1 MKKVF
6 ALAAL
11 LLMLV
16 CVLSGCNLVGH
27 DDALDAAQI
36 VATVNGK
43 EITKGEWKAYRDYM
57 ANYTQQYYQQYYGVS
72 MPLTPADIESY
83 GEPAL
88 EQMVRSTVI
97 DQKMEEL
104 GIKPLTEEET
114 KEVEEYADSMVD
126 WYKMMLR
133 YQNHPEVETVE
144 EEAERLAKDAE
155 ATPSEATPS
164 EATPSEAAE
173 EPAATA
179 TPEAP
184 KATIT
189 NAELDAMLTEELTAM
204 GYTREYFIEERT
216 ASKANEKLHE
226 HINKDVTVS
235 DDEVKAEFD
244 KKAAEQ
250 KDSYDKDKTAYLA
263 AVNSGTDAYYVPEGY
278 RGVKN
283 LLIGLADEDDTK
295 IDSIQ
300 SEINTA
306 KSAVTTAQSQLDK
319 LKEEDPSDYDEE
331 TLNTYNGQLETLQ
344 KTIDENQATVDAKT
358 TELEQVRKTAF
369 ENAKVKAEEA
379 LARVKAGEDFDALIE
394 ELGTDSGMKS
404 EPNKTRGYLVCE
416 GLTTYEQ
423 AFQDAAMALA
433 AVGDVSELVETSY
446 GYHILK
452 YAGDIPAGIV
462 EYTDEVKE
470 KLHDTMLKA
479 AQEAAYNAAVEQWVS
494 DADVK
499 TYNKVMK

>member
-164 EATPSEAAE
+164 EAAE

-216 ASKANEKLHE
+216 ESKANEKLHE

-263 AVNSGTDAYYVPEGY
+263 AVNSGTDAY
-278 RGVKN
+278 
-283 LLIGLADEDDTK
+283 
-295 IDSIQ
+295 
-300 SEINTA
+300 
-306 KSAVTTAQSQLDK
+306 
-319 LKEEDPSDYDEE
+319 
-331 TLNTYNGQLETLQ
+331 
-344 KTIDENQATVDAKT
+344 
-358 TELEQVRKTAF
+358 
-369 ENAKVKAEEA
+369 
-379 LARVKAGEDFDALIE
+379 
-394 ELGTDSGMKS
+394 
-404 EPNKTRGYLVCE
+404 
-416 GLTTYEQ
+416 
-423 AFQDAAMALA
+423 
-433 AVGDVSELVETSY
+433 
-446 GYHILK
+446 
-452 YAGDIPAGIV
+452 
-462 EYTDEVKE
+462 
-470 KLHDTMLKA
+470 
-479 AQEAAYNAAVEQWVS
+479 
-494 DADVK
+494 
-499 TYNKVMK
+499 

>member
-16 CVLSGCNLVGH
+16 LVLSGCNLVGH

-43 EITKGEWKAYRDYM
+43 EITKGEWKSYRDYM
-57 ANYTQQYYQQYYGVS
+57 VNYYQQYYQQYYGIS
-72 MPLTPADIESY
+72 MPMSEADIESY

-88 EQMVRSTVI
+88 EQMVQSMVV

-104 GIKPLTEEET
+104 GIKPLSEEDV
-114 KEVEEYADSMVD
+114 KEVESYADSMMD

-133 YQNHPEVETVE
+133 YQNHADIETVE
-144 EEAERLAKDAE
+144 EEAERLAKEAE
-155 ATPSEATPS
+155 ATPSEATP
-164 EATPSEAAE
+164 A
-173 EPAATA
+173 EPAPSIA
-179 TPEAP
+179 PEKP

-189 NAELDAMLTEELTAM
+189 NDELDKMLMDELTAM
-204 GYTREYFIEERT
+204 GYTREYFIESRT
-216 ASKANEKLHE
+216 ASVTDEKLHE
-226 HINKDVTVS
+226 YVNKDVTVS
-235 DDEVKAEFD
+235 DEEVKAEFD

-250 KDSYDKDKTAYLA
+250 KETYDENKPAYLT
-263 AVNSGTDAYYVPEGY
+263 AVNNGTAVYYVPEGY

-283 LLIGLADEDDTK
+283 LLIGLTSEDDTALK
-295 IDSIQ
+295 NLQND
-300 SEINTA
+300 INTA
-306 KSAVTTAQSQLDK
+306 KSAVTTAQSQLDS

-331 TLNTYNGQLETLQ
+331 TLSTYNGQIETLEA
-344 KTIDENQATVDAKT
+344 TITENQATVDAKT
-358 TELEQVRKTAF
+358 AELEEARKKAF
-369 ENAKVKAEEA
+369 EDIRVKAEET
-379 LARVKAGEDFDALIE
+379 LARAKAGEDFDALIE

-404 EPNKTRGYLVCE
+404 EPNKSRGYLVCD

-423 AFQDAAMALA
+423 AFQDAAMALG
-433 AVGDVSELVETSY
+433 AVGDISDLVETSY

-452 YAGDIPAGIV
+452 YAGDIEPGIV

-470 KLHDTMLKA
+470 KLHGTLLET
-479 AQEAAYNAAVEQWVS
+479 AQDAAYTAAVEQWVS

>member
-104 GIKPLTEEET
+104 GIKPLTEE
-114 KEVEEYADSMVD
+114 
-126 WYKMMLR
+126 
-133 YQNHPEVETVE
+133 
-144 EEAERLAKDAE
+144 
-155 ATPSEATPS
+155 
-164 EATPSEAAE
+164 
-173 EPAATA
+173 
-179 TPEAP
+179 
-184 KATIT
+184 
-189 NAELDAMLTEELTAM
+189 LTAM

-216 ASKANEKLHE
+216 ESKANEKLHE

-283 LLIGLADEDDTK
+283 LLIGLADEDNTK
-295 IDSIQ
+295 INSIQ
-300 SEINTA
+300 NEINTA